1 MSKTKFVELTNIYSQ
16 RKEILSID
24 DRQGKVVNKSVFH
37 IKFATITYAMLEIKQ
52 MIILLLLC
60 LYKQLKTEIDF
71 K

>member
-1 MSKTKFVELTNIYSQ
+1 MCKTKFVELTNIYSQ

-24 DRQGKVVNKSVFH
+24 DRQGKEVKKSVFH

-52 MIILLLLC
+52 MIILLLQC
-60 LYKQLKTEIDF
+60 TNKQLKTEIDF